1 MRAIFPV
8 IGALAA
14 IGCAWAQQ
22 AAPGKTAPIPAPRGI
37 TLPPQAAAT
46 PTYVKPNQQMAKEIA
61 ETAYNTWRIGMMRGN
76 EQAWASAT
84 TASRQNK
91 IRNMVVSERKQFP
104 QDFFSKQPPP
114 PQLEHFTYVGSIA
127 GCGNRTMACTFVGKL
142 QLGAKGQ
149 LAENAMVIELVN
161 EGGKWKLDQT
171 RFFNLSN
178 LPDVKK
184 RLHARD
190 LSVLQE
196 QDGFHPYDKMP
207 VIPPRCG
214 APQLIG
220 KVFVDAPGR
229 EIEMRINGVSLHEFY
244 DERRADTIAGGLR
257 RGQNTISYTI
267 KDNAGMEHPALGIGL
282 FVMPETPGNHP
293 VCVFDHI
300 LDAKDTARGGSFTFN
315 VSNEQIASMNPAFQR
330 AKPEPYHV
338 VPLKPKPQKEQPKG
352 K

>member
-1 MRAIFPV
+1 MRAFFPV

-14 IGCAWAQQ
+14 GCAWAQQ
-22 AAPGKTAPIPAPRGI
+22 AAPRNAAPIPEPRSVS
-37 TLPPQAAAT
+37 LPPQAAAT
-46 PTYVKPNQQMAKEIA
+46 PTYVKPNQQMAREIA
-61 ETAYNTWRIGMMRGN
+61 ETVYNTWRLAMMRADD
-76 EQAWASAT
+76 QAWAGCT
-84 TASRQNK
+84 TAARQNK

-104 QDFFSKQPPP
+104 KDFFSKQPTP

-142 QLGAKGQ
+142 QLGEKGQ
-149 LAENAMVIELVN
+149 QAENAMVIELVN
-161 EGGKWKLDQT
+161 EGGRWKLDQT
-171 RFFNLSN
+171 RFFNLSH

-190 LSVLQE
+190 LAVLEE

-267 KDNAGMEHPALGIGL
+267 RDNAGMARPTLGIGL

-300 LDAKDTARGGSFTFN
+300 LDAKDAARGGTFTFN
-315 VSNEQIASMNPAFQR
+315 VSNEQIASMNPRFQR
-330 AKPEPYHV
+330 PAPQPYHA
-338 VPLKPKPQKEQPKG
+338 VPLKPKPQPEQPKG